1 MSRRPANPAT
11 DRAAQNQ
18 QILKNLVKLNGNK
31 SCADCKRNKHP
42 RWASWNLGVFV
53 CIRCSGIHR
62 SMGTHVSRIKS
73 VDLDAWTDEQMK
85 SILQWGNSR
94 ANKYWEAKLAPGHVP
109 SEVKIENFIR
119 TKYESKRWV
128 MDGPMPDPATL
139 DGDGDEDVPLEV
151 VRNRQQQQQQQRQLD
166 RPMSNPASS
175 STGRLAQPPKPSQTI
190 DLFGPGDVSAPR
202 PRTTEPTPRSAP
214 PPAGTSRPS
223 KPADTLLG
231 LDFLGPSTSPTAGK
245 MANDASASRN
255 PATSSRPDLKQSIL
269 SLYASAPRQ
278 AASATAA
285 AAPPTDPAASARQPL
300 PEVNPSQQAFGGLSD
315 AFGGLS
321 FATPSSS
328 AYAQPAQ
335 ASPFS
340 QLSGVTGQK
349 GPAAAPQLSS
359 PSMPDGGFFGSGS
372 KPVANTIRS
381 APITGPNPSA
391 AFSKGSAAPT
401 PASAAK
407 MPTSSAGQATAAAD
421 FDSLLDMSAPR
432 APTPPPKP
440 VTKPTTTTQQSVFNL
455 SAPLPASQTTST
467 IAGKRADPKNG
478 LDPGWALADAWGSND
493 AWKNGGSTSATS
505 ATTKTSNPTASP
517 GMTASTNDLGWG
529 GSSLASAAPS
539 VGSIRGTPNTTSVS
553 ADEDFGGWA
562 SAVPVTPTT
571 STQASSSTAAA
582 SKPLPTTSGGGFG
595 GSDDLFSNVWE

>member
-18 QILKNLVKLNGNK
+18 QILKNLVKLEGNK

-62 SMGTHVSRIKS
+62 GMGTHISRVKS

-94 ANKYWEAKLAPGHVP
+94 ANK
-109 SEVKIENFIR
+109 KIENFIR

-128 MDGPMPDPATL
+128 MDGPMPDPASL
-139 DGDGDEDVPLEV
+139 DGDGDEDVPLQV
-151 VRNRQQQQQQQRQLD
+151 VRNRQQQQQQQSERS
-166 RPMSNPASS
+166 MSNPASS

-190 DLFGPGDVSAPR
+190 DLFGPADVSAPR
-202 PRTTEPTPRSAP
+202 PRTTEPNPRSAP
-214 PPAGTSRPS
+214 PPAGICKSS

-231 LDFLGPSTSPTAGK
+231 LDFLGPSTSSTAGK
-245 MANDASASRN
+245 TANDVSASRN
-255 PATSSRPDLKQSIL
+255 QATSSRPDLKQSIL

-278 AASATAA
+278 AAPATAA
-285 AAPPTDPAASARQPL
+285 AAAPRADPAASAQQPL
-300 PEVNPSQQAFGGLSD
+300 PEGNPSQQAFGGLSD

-328 AYAQPAQ
+328 AYTQPPQ

-340 QLSGVTGQK
+340 QLAGLTGQK
-349 GPAAAPQLSS
+349 GPAAAPKLSS

-372 KPVANTIRS
+372 KPVANAVHN
-381 APITGPNPSA
+381 APFTGSSQSA
-391 AFSKGSAAPT
+391 AFGKAPAVPT
-401 PASAAK
+401 PASATRV
-407 MPTSSAGQATAAAD
+407 PTPSASQTTEAAD
-421 FDSLLDMSAPR
+421 FGSLLDMSAAR

-440 VTKPTTTTQQSVFNL
+440 VAKPATTTQQSVFNL
-455 SAPLPASQTTST
+455 SAPLPAPQTTST
-467 IAGKRADPKNG
+467 IASKAADSRNG

-493 AWKNGGSTSATS
+493 AWKNGNSASTIS
-505 ATTKTSNPTASP
+505 ATTTTSKPSASL

-529 GSSLASAAPS
+529 GSSMASAAPS
-539 VGSIRGTPNTTSVS
+539 VGSIRSTPNTASVS

-562 SAVPVTPTT
+562 SAVPVTPTA
-571 STQASSSTAAA
+571 STQASSATAAA
-582 SKPLPTTSGGGFG
+582 SKPTPTTGSGGFG